1 MTRAFQA
8 ILTALLLLLAGCG
21 YHTAQHS
28 VRLPADIK
36 TIAIPSFS
44 NQTQAYRIEQI
55 LTAAVVREFDTRTN
69 YHITSNPADADA
81 VLRGTVL
88 NTQVAPLTYDSTTGR
103 ASTALVTVT
112 TRISLTDRKGNV
124 LYQNPGYVFHE
135 QYQISREISSFFEE
149 DTPALDRLSREFA
162 HTLVADVLEAF

>member
-1 MTRAFQA
+1 MVS
-8 ILTALLLLLAGCG
+8 LLLLLVGCG
-21 YHTAQHS
+21 YRTAQHS
-28 VRLPADIK
+28 VRLPADIR
-36 TIAIPSFS
+36 TIAIPSFV

-69 YHITSNPADADA
+69 YRVTSDPADADA

-88 NTQVAPLTYDSTTGR
+88 TTQAAPLTYDSATGR
-103 ASTALVTVT
+103 AATVLVTVT
-112 TRISLTDRKGNV
+112 TQISLTDRKGNV

-149 DTPALDRLSREFA
+149 DTPALDRLSRQFA

>member
-1 MTRAFQA
+1 MVS
-8 ILTALLLLLAGCG
+8 LLLLSVGCG
-21 YHTAQHS
+21 YRTAQHS
-28 VRLPADIK
+28 VRLPADIR
-36 TIAIPSFS
+36 TIAIPSFV

-69 YHITSNPADADA
+69 YRVTSNPADADA

-88 NTQVAPLTYDSTTGR
+88 TTQAAPLTYDSATGR
-103 ASTALVTVT
+103 AATVLVTVT
-112 TRISLTDRKGNV
+112 TQISLTDRKGNV

-149 DTPALDRLSREFA
+149 DTPALDRLSRQFA